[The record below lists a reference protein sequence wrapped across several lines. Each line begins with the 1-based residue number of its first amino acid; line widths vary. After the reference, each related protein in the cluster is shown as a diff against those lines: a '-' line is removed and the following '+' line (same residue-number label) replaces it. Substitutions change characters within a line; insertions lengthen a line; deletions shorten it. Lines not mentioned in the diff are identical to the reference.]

1 MKSFLEILNETKNTH
16 ITHLEDGVYMHG
28 YDGAIN
34 AITFAKEVVKALESN
49 TTNSLNLS
57 VKWDG
62 APAIICGKNPDNGKF
77 FVGTKSVFNKIPKI
91 NYTNAD
97 IDKNHSGGVV
107 EKLKSCLQY
116 LPDLGIDGVI
126 QGDMMF
132 SPGDVKQESVDGQM
146 CLTFTPNTITYAV
159 PVGSPL
165 ARRIQQAKIGIVF
178 HTTYKG
184 NSFSELRASPGANI
198 GGLLQSRNVW
208 FDDASFKNM
217 EGTITFTAREK
228 RELDTLLS
236 SAESHATRL
245 RGFLNF
251 VMNNSMLQENI
262 PIYLNSMIRGGTFGG
277 SADGLIAFME
287 SKFDVRINS
296 LRQERAKQVA
306 MDDKKKT
313 IQFLESYK
321 SAINAMFKLHT
332 FISDAKLKIIEK
344 LNTIKSLGSFVR
356 TDDGFRYTGP
366 EGYVASDTSGN
377 VVKLV
382 NRLEFSRINFTAS
395 KNWT

>member
-1 MKSFLEILNETKNTH
+1 MKGFLEVLNETKNTH
-16 ITHLEDGVYMHG
+16 ITHLEDGVYMYG

-49 TTNSLNLS
+49 STQSLNLS

-77 FVGTKSVFNKIPKI
+77 FVGTKSVFNKTPKI
-91 NYTNAD
+91 NYTNED

-107 EKLKSCLQY
+107 EKLKSCLQF
-116 LPDLGIDGVI
+116 LPALGIEGVI

-132 SPGDVKQESVDGQM
+132 SPGDVKTEVVEGER

-165 ARRIQQAKIGIVF
+165 ARRIRQAKMGIVF

-184 NSFSELRASPGANI
+184 ASFSQLKASPGVNI
-198 GGLLQSRNVW
+198 ASLSTPTTVW
-208 FDDASFKNM
+208 YDDATFKNM

-228 RELDTLLS
+228 KQLDTLLS
-236 SAESHATRL
+236 SAEAHATRL

-251 VMNNSMLQENI
+251 VMNNPMLQENI
-262 PIYLNSMIRGGTFGG
+262 PIYLNSMVRGGSFSG
-277 SADGLIAFME
+277 SADGLIEFMGA
-287 SKFDVRINS
+287 KFDTRIDS
-296 LRQERAKQVA
+296 LRQERAKQDA
-306 MDDKKKT
+306 IKRKEET
-313 IQFLESYK
+313 IRFLQTYK
-321 SAINAMFKLHT
+321 SALNAMFKLHE
-332 FISDAKLKIIEK
+332 FISNAKLKIIEK